1 MFPKTRRYFKL
12 KKSLLQVLFHI
23 QIILQK
29 SSYYRHSSCQNQ
41 LSEIFDLQIM
51 ANEETNDETFD
62 AALEETFE
70 MVMKEPTKET
80 IEETKETIH
89 ETCEEITAK
98 APVRLKFVSQRPMT
112 HSWLIINRI
121 TILAD
126 VYYRFRHPVFTLIE
140 YLGVVVNIIHIDSAT
155 LHLNVSSSHAFKKF
169 RHCFLTTLS
178 RSWSSTTRISRGS
191 TALVSAN

>member
-41 LSEIFDLQIM
+41 LSKTLDQQTM
-51 ANEETNDETFD
+51 ANEETNDEAFD

-70 MVMKEPTKET
+70 VVMKETTQET
-80 IEETKETIH
+80 IEETKETMH

-98 APVRLKFVSQRPMT
+98 ALVRLKFVFPKDQ
-112 HSWLIINRI
+112 
-121 TILAD
+121 
-126 VYYRFRHPVFTLIE
+126 
-140 YLGVVVNIIHIDSAT
+140 
-155 LHLNVSSSHAFKKF
+155 
-169 RHCFLTTLS
+169 
-178 RSWSSTTRISRGS
+178 
-191 TALVSAN
+191 